1 MKSFAYFRALVLA
14 SLASVGMGS
23 NGVTQPPSNLAEVS
37 EASASGTKVAPSK
50 NTQQQRSNAAK
61 LVKAVRSGGRWA
73 KAWRYPGGGWT
84 VAEGKRRARK
94 ARNVANHK
102 RRARS

>member
-23 NGVTQPPSNLAEVS
+23 NGVTQPPTNLAEVS
-37 EASASGTKVAPSK
+37 EASAAGTKVAPAK

-61 LVKAVRSGGRWA
+61 LVKAVRSGGGWV
-73 KAWRYPGGGWT
+73 KAARYPRGGWT

-94 ARNVANHK
+94 ARNIAQHK
-102 RRARS
+102 RRVRS